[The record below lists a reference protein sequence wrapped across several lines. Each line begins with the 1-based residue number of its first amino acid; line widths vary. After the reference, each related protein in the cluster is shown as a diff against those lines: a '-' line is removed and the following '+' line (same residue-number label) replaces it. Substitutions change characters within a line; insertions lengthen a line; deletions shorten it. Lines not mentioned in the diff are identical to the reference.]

1 MVAAILFC
9 RVFPVKGDSEGI
21 QTMTYAVRILAAGTG
36 LGALL
41 AIIALIRKESTGIA
55 VLACALNSL
64 VVFCWLLSLWES

>member
-1 MVAAILFC
+1 
-9 RVFPVKGDSEGI
+9 
-21 QTMTYAVRILAAGTG
+21 MTYAVRILAVGAG

-41 AIIALIRKESTGIA
+41 AIIALIRKESTGLA